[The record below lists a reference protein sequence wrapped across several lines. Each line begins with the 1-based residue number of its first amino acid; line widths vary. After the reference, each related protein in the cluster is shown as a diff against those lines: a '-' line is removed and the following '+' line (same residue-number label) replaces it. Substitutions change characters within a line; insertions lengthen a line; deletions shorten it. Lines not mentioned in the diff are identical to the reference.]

1 MVEALPLSAPFDP
14 EELVAALAERRGRPI
29 ELIQLPV
36 RGRTPCGLL
45 VTTDRADYIG
55 YPSATTA
62 LHQQHILLHE
72 LGHLLSGHV
81 GTGELSAGAAQA
93 LLPNLSDELVHRV
106 LGRTVYTEL
115 EEQEAELFA
124 SLALHRPRHGS
135 RV

>member
-14 EELVAALAERRGRPI
+14 AELVAALAERRGRPI

-36 RGRTPCGLL
+36 RAHTPCGLL

-72 LGHLLSGHV
+72 LGHLLSGHA
-81 GTGELSAGAAQA
+81 GTEGLSSGAVQA
-93 LLPNLSDELVHRV
+93 LLPSLSDELVQRV

-115 EEQEAELFA
+115 QEQEAELFA
-124 SLALHRPRHGS
+124 SLALHRPRRGS
-135 RV
+135 RL